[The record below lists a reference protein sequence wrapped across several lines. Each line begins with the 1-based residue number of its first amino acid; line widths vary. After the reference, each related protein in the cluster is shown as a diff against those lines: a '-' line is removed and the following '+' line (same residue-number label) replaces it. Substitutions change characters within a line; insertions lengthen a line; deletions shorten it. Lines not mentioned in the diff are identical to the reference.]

1 MKQIFT
7 LLAATAILA
16 ACNNAPEAD
25 KATTTDQQTASTDSI
40 NFTID
45 TTTSKVNWV
54 GSKPTGKHTGYFLLS
69 NGGFAVNN
77 GTITGGNFTI
87 NANSLTV
94 TDLTGEDK
102 GKLEG
107 HLKSADFFNV
117 EKYATAR
124 FEVTGVTTYDSTT
137 ATVKLAG
144 ATHVISGN
152 LTLLDSTK
160 NISFPAKVNLTDAAI
175 TAEASFNI
183 DRTQWGLN
191 YKGPNNPQ
199 DWFISKEVNLTLN
212 ISASKK

>member
-1 MKQIFT
+1 MKQLFS
-7 LLAATAILA
+7 LLAAAVFFA
-16 ACNNAPEAD
+16 ACNNAPDAD
-25 KATTTDQQTASTDSI
+25 KATATEQQTASTDSI
-40 NFTID
+40 NFTVD
-45 TTTSKVNWV
+45 TATSKVNWT
-54 GSKPTGKHTGYFLLS
+54 GTKPTGKHTGFFLLS
-69 NGGFAVNN
+69 EGGFAVNN

-107 HLKSADFFNV
+107 HLKSADFFNT
-117 EKYATAR
+117 EKHATAR
-124 FEVTGVTTYDSTT
+124 FEITGVQPYDSAT

-160 NISFPAKVNLTDAAI
+160 NISFPAKVSLTDAAI

-212 ISASKK
+212 ITANKK

>member
-7 LLAATAILA
+7 VLAAAALFA

-25 KATTTDQQTASTDSI
+25 KATATEQQTASADSI

-45 TTTSKVNWV
+45 TATSKVNWV

-87 NANSLTV
+87 NTNSLFV

-107 HLKSADFFNV
+107 HLKSADFFNT

-124 FEVTGVTTYDSTT
+124 FEITGVQPYDSAA

-160 NISFPAKVNLTDAAI
+160 NISFPAKVSVTDAAI
-175 TAEASFNI
+175 TADASFNI
-183 DRTQWGLN
+183 NRTNWGLN

-212 ISASKK
+212 ITANKK